1 MTAAATA
8 GSRTQSQPGICR
20 RCHGCR
26 LKWPVTAAAKPGE
39 PCWPRR
45 RRDRRTDRRTD
56 GQTYGQ
62 TIRQLGGVPCRC
74 AGPRPHQTALC
85 LTRRQEALEV
95 QLPMQGRTSG
105 ANVPRQPPCL
115 RALHTD
121 ATNNSDTIRNCD
133 ELSSS
138 PRHQLSASPLTSE
151 IGNRQQLPVILSQL
165 INPRKVPPSSPS
177 EFRLSNTTVSKA
189 NSLCKPPDS

>member
-62 TIRQLGGVPCRC
+62 TIGQLGGVPCRC
-74 AGPRPHQTALC
+74 AGLRQTALC
-85 LTRRQEALEV
+85 LSRRQEALEV
-95 QLPMQGRTSG
+95 QLPMQGHTSG
-105 ANVPRQPPCL
+105 ANVPSQPPCL
-115 RALHTD
+115 RALHAD
-121 ATNNSDTIRNCD
+121 ATKNSNTIRHYAERSSVARPRPASPNP
-133 ELSSS
+133 LSSS
-138 PRHQLSASPLTSE
+138 AHSALESKYPCQLYSHS
-151 IGNRQQLPVILSQL
+151 
-165 INPRKVPPSSPS
+165 
-177 EFRLSNTTVSKA
+177 
-189 NSLCKPPDS
+189 